1 MYEETIKK
9 YSLENIGKIDFDEE
23 TEIDMQEFKVL
34 YPSIL
39 TDEEYSELNL
49 PPKQY
54 YLNNLIATEGTHYL
68 TGKVKDG
75 KSILTMGIT
84 EALTKQRIYVYYY
97 AAEDD
102 DARIKERLQKIK
114 NETDGRLLIQ
124 TKYGKEVPPPSD
136 FLDYVRDMVNRFP
149 MIKVFIFD
157 TARFAVAHSKI
168 TQNDPYEGNYN
179 EITPWN
185 NLAHELGVC
194 FIMIGHNNQSKDADG
209 FDAMYGNTGLTAS
222 YENLLMM
229 KRSSEG
235 KMLLKCAGKD
245 LPHQTFEL
253 EEVKDQNGVFV
264 RYNIGKLFDESLQ
277 GDMKKLLVQIVKDN
291 GSPMTRTMIIEK
303 LKEMEKPSGNVYRD
317 VAILVKNRK
326 LENTNGWYTVVP
338 DIPD

>member
-1 MYEETIKK
+1 MKIETA
-9 YSLENIGKIDFDEE
+9 N
-23 TEIDMQEFKVL
+23 
-34 YPSIL
+34 
-39 TDEEYSELNL
+39 
-49 PPKQY
+49 
-54 YLNNLIATEGTHYL
+54 
-68 TGKVKDG
+68 
-75 KSILTMGIT
+75 
-84 EALTKQRIYVYYY
+84 ALTSWWFLHHPLYSFLKY
-97 AAEDD
+97 
-102 DARIKERLQKIK
+102 IKE
-114 NETDGRLLIQ
+114 
-124 TKYGKEVPPPSD
+124 
-136 FLDYVRDMVNRFP
+136 MVYRFP

-157 TARFAVAHSKI
+157 TARFAVARSKI
-168 TQNDPYEGNYN
+168 TQNDAYEGNYN

-264 RYNIGKLFDESLQ
+264 RYNIGKIFDESLL

-291 GSPMTRTMIIEK
+291 GSPMTRTMIVEK